1 MIDYRQEQNERG
13 SKMSEYSEFIL
24 TFDGVTFDVKCW
36 VYSDSECDVEMF
48 AMVES
53 QYLAYPGSSLVPVEV
68 DATVR
73 TSHIFADL
81 LPMVEAA
88 LAAA

>member
-1 MIDYRQEQNERG
+1 
-13 SKMSEYSEFIL
+13 MSNYSEFVIH
-24 TFDGVTFDVKCW
+24 FHGVPFDVKCW
-36 VYSDSECDVEMF
+36 VHSDSECDVEMT

-53 QYLAYPGSSLVPVEV
+53 QYLYYPGSSLVPVVV

-73 TSHIFADL
+73 TSHMVADL
-81 LPMVEAA
+81 FPMVEAA

>member
-1 MIDYRQEQNERG
+1 M
-13 SKMSEYSEFIL
+13 L
-24 TFDGVTFDVKCW
+24 
-36 VYSDSECDVEMF
+36 

-53 QYLAYPGSSLVPVEV
+53 QHLYYPGSSLVPVEV

-73 TSHIFADL
+73 TSHMVADL
-81 LPMVEAA
+81 FPMVEAA

>member
-1 MIDYRQEQNERG
+1 MT
-13 SKMSEYSEFIL
+13 KFSEFTL
-24 TFDGVTFDVKCW
+24 TFSGIPFSVKCW
-36 VYSDSECDVEMF
+36 EHDGNECDLEMS

-53 QYLAYPGSSLVPVEV
+53 QYLHYPGSSLVEIQV

-73 TSHIFADL
+73 TSHMVLDL
-81 LPMVEAA
+81 FPMVDAA